1 MNSHN
6 RLLIAVL
13 DRPTLI
19 GVGVDEGT
27 AVFLIGARLDVAGSS
42 AVVVVDARKSE
53 SGEAGARDSQR
64 SNQSEGECSARR
76 YVDPPKVIPGAVPA
90 PA

>member
-1 MNSHN
+1 MNSHK

-27 AVFLIGARLDVAGSS
+27 AVFLIGARLDVAGRS
-42 AVVVVDARKSE
+42 AVVVVDARNANVEKLAP
-53 SGEAGARDSQR
+53 G
-64 SNQSEGECSARR
+64 QSAQQ
-76 YVDPPKVIPGAVPA
+76 PT
-90 PA
+90 

>member
-6 RLLIAVL
+6 RLFIAVL
-13 DRPTLI
+13 DRPTLT

-42 AVVVVDARKSE
+42 AVVVVDARKARVE
-53 SGEAGARDSQR
+53 KLARDSQR

-76 YVDPPKVIPGAVPA
+76 YVDPPKVTPDAVPA